1 MDPNACFARWIM
13 ALRDNDNAE
22 ARAAAAD
29 YNTWVDKGGF
39 RAEAR
44 AWSERVFGVPVA
56 VTVNRLGYVKAELTF
71 YYCGDEWR
79 AKVGA
84 GRFESLV

>member
-1 MDPNACFARWIM
+1 MDPNACLARWIK
-13 ALRDNDNAE
+13 ALSDEDNAE

-39 RAEAR
+39 KATAK

-56 VTVNRLGYVKAELTF
+56 VTVNRLGYVNADLTF
-71 YYCGDEWR
+71 YYHAIEWR
-79 AKVGA
+79 AKVGV